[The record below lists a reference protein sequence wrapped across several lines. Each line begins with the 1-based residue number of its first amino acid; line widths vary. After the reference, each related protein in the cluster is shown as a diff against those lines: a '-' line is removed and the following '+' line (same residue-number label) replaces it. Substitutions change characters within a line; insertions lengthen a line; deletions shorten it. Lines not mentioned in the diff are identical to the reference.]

1 MVPVRWV
8 VSRDEEGT
16 AAVSWRG
23 TSGTEFPWG
32 RVVDEEYLRYQV
44 HDERPA
50 GASARGEAR
59 TEIYLPGRLLV
70 ASSTLGLSGD
80 EAALHYRFRR
90 ELRCNG
96 ELIRERSWARRFPRG
111 TW

>member
-1 MVPVRWV
+1 MVPVRWT
-8 VSRDEEGT
+8 VSRDSDGT

-23 TSGTEFPWG
+23 STGTEFPWG

-50 GASARGEAR
+50 EASARGEAR
-59 TEIYLPGRLLV
+59 TEIHLPGRLLT
-70 ASSTLGLSGD
+70 ASSTLELSGD
-80 EAALHYRFRR
+80 AAALRYRFRR

-96 ELIRERSWARRFPRG
+96 ELIAERSWDRQFPRG
-111 TW
+111 AW